1 MKAGNQRRKSVKKLT
16 FLTALMLTLLATA
29 SAAQQSSARILLQTD
44 LPDIEG
50 REAVVLEVVYP
61 PGVASSSHRHNAH
74 TFVYVLEGTVEM
86 QVAGGELLQ
95 LVAGQTFYESPSD
108 IHSVSRN
115 ASDTEPAKI
124 LVFFVKMEDAAMTEQ
139 ASD

>member
-1 MKAGNQRRKSVKKLT
+1 MKLMTTVLLGVLSTAGI
-16 FLTALMLTLLATA
+16 
-29 SAAQQSSARILLQTD
+29 AQQSSVKGLFQTD

-61 PGVASSSHRHNAH
+61 PGAASASHRHNAH

-86 QVAGGELLQ
+86 QVAGGDLQ
-95 LVAGQTFYESPSD
+95 KLTVGQTFYETPND

-115 ASDTEPAKI
+115 ASETEPAKI
-124 LVFFVKMEDAAMTEQ
+124 LVFFVKMKDAP
-139 ASD
+139 ASEPAGD